1 MNSNS
6 KKQFKSID
14 IDTESSQ
21 EVRFQSPFS
30 YNAYSQLTPR
40 KDLIKAWNEECR
52 IREAELDELRKA
64 RKIK

>member
-1 MNSNS
+1 VNSNS

-14 IDTESSQ
+14 IDTDSTR
-21 EVRFQSPFS
+21 EVSFQSPFS

-52 IREAELDELRKA
+52 IREAELDELRKN
-64 RKIK
+64 RKIQ